1 MRKLSRFWRGVAL
14 AGTCGMLWGVGG
26 SCLPEGF
33 LATTAGEILNGL
45 IISGFNAALG
55 GTGLQI

>member
-1 MRKLSRFWRGVAL
+1 MRKLTTFWRALTL
-14 AGTCGMLWGVGG
+14 AGTCGLLWGVGG
-26 SCLPEGF
+26 GCLPEDL
-33 LATTAGEILNGL
+33 LAGTVGEIVNGL